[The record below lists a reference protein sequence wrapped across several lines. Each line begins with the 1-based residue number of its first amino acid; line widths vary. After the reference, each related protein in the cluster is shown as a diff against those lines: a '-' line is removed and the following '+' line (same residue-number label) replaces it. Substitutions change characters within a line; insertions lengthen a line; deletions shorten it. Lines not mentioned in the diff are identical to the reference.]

1 MLGSRSNY
9 FIKPELQLRQNR
21 LAVIY
26 CLESWGY
33 NKHQIE
39 IYLKAFDYFC
49 EFPKKFDGA
58 TIVKDAH
65 DLPGLDLDAMLHDYM
80 YIVYSCATSI
90 YTKWHC
96 DWCYAKQMEKKGK
109 SYLSWMN
116 FTLLKISGIFF
127 YPYSRIKKGKLSIEQ
142 RLKFFDDYETLM
154 RNN

>member
-21 LAVIY
+21 LSVIY

-33 NKHQIE
+33 NRHQID

-80 YIVYSCATSI
+80 YIVYECAASLNM
-90 YTKWHC
+90 KWYC
-96 DWCYAKQMEKKGK
+96 DWVYAKMMEKKGK

-116 FTLLKISGIFF
+116 LSLLKLSDIPF
-127 YPYSRIKKGKLSIEQ
+127 YFYSRIKKGKPTPEQ
-142 RLKFFDDYETLM
+142 ENGFFKDYGILI